1 MKINCYNYMDL
12 YLKPNAFFSYF
23 ILFLLN
29 RNVDYTWPKTTE
41 ALSEYIPC
49 IMYTVWS
56 SYKRTAGRICRGMVR
71 YHLRGH
77 LLCSRAGV
85 C

>member
-12 YLKPNAFFSYF
+12 YLKPNAFFYF

-49 IMYTVWS
+49 NMYTVWS
-56 SYKRTAGRICRGMVR
+56 E
-71 YHLRGH
+71 L
-77 LLCSRAGV
+77 
-85 C
+85 